1 MVAVSVQEQAPAA
14 PAPPAAPA
22 ASAEAA
28 PAAAR
33 PPRPPRPGVST
44 PGVKRDIAAIKPIA
58 VFAIPGNPD
67 WQVVT
72 EDAVWVT
79 SGRKNLVGRLDPK
92 TNTVVTLI
100 EVGERP
106 CAGLV
111 A

>member
-1 MVAVSVQEQAPAA
+1 MFPV
-14 PAPPAAPA
+14 
-22 ASAEAA
+22 
-28 PAAAR
+28 
-33 PPRPPRPGVST
+33 
-44 PGVKRDIAAIKPIA
+44 
-58 VFAIPGNPD
+58 PGNPD

-106 CAGLV
+106 CSGLV
-111 A
+111 AAFGSIWVPTAAAMTRPAQGLARIDPKTNKVSATIARSARR